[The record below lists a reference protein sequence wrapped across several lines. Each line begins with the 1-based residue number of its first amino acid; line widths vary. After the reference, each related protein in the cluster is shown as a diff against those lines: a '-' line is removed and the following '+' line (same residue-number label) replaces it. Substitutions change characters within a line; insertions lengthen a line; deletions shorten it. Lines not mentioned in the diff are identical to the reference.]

1 MELLG
6 DKLMLWSSR
15 TSEKL
20 NEAIKQ
26 SSIGEAIKRCS
37 NQGLIFDFINK
48 DIDKNLFGVG
58 ETFSSTQ
65 SKTRRTK
72 KGFNKMKREDF
83 INGMNSNIYLTI
95 DDRKHIIKESVS
107 KDHWKKKCT
116 IVMEELS
123 ELIKETSKY
132 IRGYRNKDRLLEEM
146 ADVYIALDYLKS
158 IFHIEESD
166 IKKAIDVKLD
176 RESQRIM
183 RREEKNKK

>member
-1 MELLG
+1 
-6 DKLMLWSSR
+6 
-15 TSEKL
+15 
-20 NEAIKQ
+20 
-26 SSIGEAIKRCS
+26 
-37 NQGLIFDFINK
+37 
-48 DIDKNLFGVG
+48 
-58 ETFSSTQ
+58 
-65 SKTRRTK
+65 
-72 KGFNKMKREDF
+72 
-83 INGMNSNIYLTI
+83 MNSDICLTTA
-95 DDRKHIIKESVS
+95 DRNYIIKESVS

-176 RESQRIM
+176 RESRRIM